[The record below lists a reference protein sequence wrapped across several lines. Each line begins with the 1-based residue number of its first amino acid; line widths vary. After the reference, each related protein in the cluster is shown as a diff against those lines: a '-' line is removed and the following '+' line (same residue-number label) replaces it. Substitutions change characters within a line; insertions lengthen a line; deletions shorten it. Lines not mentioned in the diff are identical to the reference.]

1 MGIRL
6 LRFHRKIWSLLLRYF
21 RHLITSLTKYYY
33 VIASLPDSVASDVDD
48 LLEPAGDAPY
58 ETLKRRLLERYGES
72 DDDRFNA
79 LMNSALAG
87 DTKPSQLLR
96 EMRRNCGK
104 DLDPNT
110 CFFKKLFLQR
120 FPLNIQ
126 MILRTNTYANIE
138 EMANKADELIALS
151 NTGSGSI
158 CTVKKENGDKAPT
171 LEERIEDLEERF
183 RSLNRRPDD
192 VPRMLLPSE
201 IRDTRPQMPFSLPVP
216 GKRTAR
222 DLMAVGSSGKRV
234 RCLFFVQERSYG
246 MRFLADT
253 SSEVSVVPYN
263 TTLRSQ
269 LHAAH
274 IPQLIAAN
282 GTRIDIVG
290 SRELTVDLGFTR
302 PMRWKFVVA
311 RIAQPILGADFLRHF
326 NLLVDLKHQRLV
338 DMTSW
343 TFSNGLVKTSN
354 TKYVSCLRHG
364 SDYNLKIKKKYP
376 SLTSCFRTSKSTTH
390 SIQHH
395 ILTHGPPV
403 FARPRRLPPDRLE
416 LARKEFDIQLDLGI
430 IRPSSSSW
438 TSPLHM
444 APKKQPN
451 TWRPCG
457 DYRRLNNVTKPDRYP
472 IPNINDF
479 VTQLGGRT
487 IFSKV
492 DLIRAYQQIPVA
504 EEDIPKTAITTPFGL
519 FEYVRMPFGLRNAAQ
534 TFQRFM
540 DEVTRGLRFC
550 FVYLDDVLVASH
562 SKEEHE
568 KHLAT
573 LFQRFEK
580 YGVKLNP
587 AKCVFFAPDL
597 EFLGFKVCSQ
607 AIKPLAEKVEAIR
620 RFRQPTTM
628 HELRQFL
635 GCVNFYRR
643 FIPRAATLLAPLERL
658 TLSHDSHNK
667 LKLPEDAVN
676 AFDEVKEALANATLL
691 SHPQEGAALSLVV
704 DASDHTAGAAL
715 QQRHKGRWSPLAFF
729 SRRFQPRE
737 MRYIAFG
744 RELLAIYLAI
754 RHFRH
759 WLEGRQFTVLTDHKP
774 IVQVVQRGTGSHN
787 PREVRQLDYITSFTS
802 DVRHIKGTR
811 NTIRLSGCGVNLRQL
826 ADAQRKPRVAGC
838 QALQFIAIAP
848 SQAGR
853 YRHSLWCDTAQSKT
867 RPYVPQSLR
876 RKVFTTL
883 HGLSHPSIRGSRRLV
898 KQSYCTGIRKLPL
911 EIFTVP
917 DRRFDHVH
925 VDIVGPLPP
934 SRGFS
939 YLLTVIDRFTRWPEV
954 VPLTNTSADTVC
966 RAFLSTWVAR
976 FGIPSIVTTD
986 QGRQFQSALWRE
998 LTTAL
1003 GIKLAPA
1010 SAYHPQTNGMVERF
1024 HRHLKTALA
1033 AHANHSHRWIDA
1045 LPLVLL
1051 GIRSSVKEDIRHAP
1065 AELIPV
1071 AEEDIPKTAITTPF
1085 GLFEYVRMPFGL
1097 RNAAQTFQRFMD
1109 EVTRGLRFCFVYLD
1123 DVLVA
1128 SRSKEEHEKHLAN
1141 LFRRF
1146 EKYGVCS
1153 QGIRALAEK
1162 VEAIRRF
1169 RQPTT
1174 MHELRQ
1180 FLGCVNFYRRFIPR
1194 AATLLAPLEKLTSS
1208 HDSHNK
1214 LKLPEDAVNAFD
1226 EVKEALA
1233 NATLLSHPKEG
1244 AALSWW
1250 SMRPTTQPHCNN
1262 DTKGPREMR
1271 YSAFGRELL
1280 AIYLAIRHFRH
1291 WLEGRQFTVLTD
1303 HKPIVQAVQRGTG
1316 SHNPR
1321 EVRQLDYITSF
1332 TSDVRHIK
1340 GAQNT
1345 VADLLSRASLPV
1357 VRRYSSLRLRRV
1369 KLEGTDIVLWCDTAQ
1384 SKTRPYV
1391 PQPLRR
1397 NTFRSCPCGHRRLT
1411 TTVAR
1416 IFLPAYGNRSLHP
1429 LAGGSTLNQHVRR
1442 YRMSGVPVNVGSEIW
1457 NSEHRHHRPRP
1468 AVPERSVART
1478 HHCARY
1484 QVGTGVSISPTDKR
1498 NGRKVP
1504 STLEDRP
1511 SSARESLT
1519 SVDRRSSPGAAWHP
1533 QQRERRYQACT
1544 GRTGLWIA
1552 ATPARCILHQ
1562 NTPSNAAALSDH
1574 LRIIFDS
1581 IRLTPSRA
1589 ARSRKWF
1596 VPKELKDC
1604 THVFVR
1610 NDAPRPPL
1618 SPTYD
1623 GPYLVNGPY
1632 AGKTITICCQNKTK
1646 TIRLDRVKPAFLD
1659 SGDAP
1664 HVRNMQLSPPR
1675 NNLQKR
1681 RRVTFASPIE
1691 KPPYPFYLK
1700 RHRTATEIGPMYY
1713 EKWEWPHRESGW
1725 SVFPSQKPKELLRY
1739 PIEIIVPDLKDT
1751 QLRPYVTFRLPE
1763 SALNTRAM
1771 TPRDLYEVACKR

>member
-1 MGIRL
+1 METVAISVKL
-6 LRFHRKIWSLLLRYF
+6 PPFWPH
-21 RHLITSLTKYYY
+21 TSLTKYYH
-33 VIASLPDSVASDVDD
+33 VIASLPDSVAPDVDD

-79 LMNSALAG
+79 LMNSARAG
-87 DTKPSQLLR
+87 DIKPSQLLR

-110 CFFKKLFLQR
+110 GFFKKLFLQR
-120 FPLNIQ
+120 LPLNIQ
-126 MILRTNTYANIE
+126 MILRANTYSNIE

-151 NTGSGSI
+151 NNGSSSI
-158 CTVKKENGDKAPT
+158 CAVKKVNGDKAPT

-183 RSLNRRPDD
+183 RSLIRRPDD
-192 VPRMLLPSE
+192 APRTPSPK
-201 IRDTRPQMPFSLPVP
+201 RRSSSRARRHTSPVCYFHRKF

-246 MRFLADT
+246 MRFLVDT
-253 SSEVSVVPYN
+253 GSEVSVVPYN
-263 TTLRSQ
+263 ATRRSQ
-269 LHAAH
+269 LHTAD
-274 IPQLIAAN
+274 IPQLTAAN
-282 GTRIDIVG
+282 GIRIDVVG

-302 PMRWKFVVA
+302 PMKWKFIVA

-354 TKYVSCLRHG
+354 TKVVSCLRHG
-364 SDYNLKIKKKYP
+364 SDHNLKILEKYP
-376 SLTSCFRTSKSTTH
+376 SLTSCFRTSKPATH

-416 LARKEFDIQLDLGI
+416 LARKEFDILLDLSI

-438 TSPLHM
+438 ASPLHM
-444 APKKQPN
+444 VPKKQPN

-550 FVYLDDVLVASH
+550 FVYLDDVLVASR
-562 SKEEHE
+562 SKQEHE

-607 AIKPLAEKVEAIR
+607 GIKPLAEKVEAIR

-643 FIPRAATLLAPLERL
+643 FIPRAATLLAPLEKL
-658 TLSHDSHNK
+658 TSSHNSHNK
-667 LKLPEDAVN
+667 LKLSEDAVN
-676 AFDEVKEALANATLL
+676 AFDAVKEALANATLL

-704 DASDHTAGAAL
+704 DASDHAAGAAL
-715 QQRHKGRWSPLAFF
+715 QQLHKGCWSPLAFF

-737 MRYIAFG
+737 MRYSAFG

-774 IVQVVQRGTGSHN
+774 IVQAVQRGTDSHN

-802 DVRHIKGTR
+802 DVRHIKGTQ
-811 NTIRLSGCGVNLRQL
+811 NTVADLLSRASVGSLSVVLDSANLRQL
-826 ADAQRKPRVAGC
+826 ADAQ
-838 QALQFIAIAP
+838 QADPELPAVR
-848 SQAGR
+848 R
-853 YRHSLWCDTAQSKT
+853 YSALRLRQVKLEGTDIVLWCDTAQGKT
-867 RPYVPQSLR
+867 RPYVPQPLR

-898 KQSYCTGIRKLPL
+898 KQSYVWPGMNKDVARWTRSCLTCQRTKVHRHTTTPL

-925 VDIVGPLPP
+925 VDIVGPLPQ

-939 YLLTVIDRFTRWPEV
+939 YLLTVMDRFTRWPEV
-954 VPLTNTSADTVC
+954 VPLTNASADTVC

-986 QGRQFQSALWRE
+986 QGRQFQSALLRE

-1051 GIRSSVKEDIRHAP
+1051 GIRSS
-1065 AELIPV
+1065 
-1071 AEEDIPKTAITTPF
+1071 
-1085 GLFEYVRMPFGL
+1085 
-1097 RNAAQTFQRFMD
+1097 
-1109 EVTRGLRFCFVYLD
+1109 
-1123 DVLVA
+1123 
-1128 SRSKEEHEKHLAN
+1128 
-1141 LFRRF
+1141 
-1146 EKYGVCS
+1146 
-1153 QGIRALAEK
+1153 
-1162 VEAIRRF
+1162 
-1169 RQPTT
+1169 
-1174 MHELRQ
+1174 
-1180 FLGCVNFYRRFIPR
+1180 
-1194 AATLLAPLEKLTSS
+1194 
-1208 HDSHNK
+1208 
-1214 LKLPEDAVNAFD
+1214 
-1226 EVKEALA
+1226 
-1233 NATLLSHPKEG
+1233 
-1244 AALSWW
+1244 
-1250 SMRPTTQPHCNN
+1250 
-1262 DTKGPREMR
+1262 
-1271 YSAFGRELL
+1271 
-1280 AIYLAIRHFRH
+1280 
-1291 WLEGRQFTVLTD
+1291 
-1303 HKPIVQAVQRGTG
+1303 
-1316 SHNPR
+1316 
-1321 EVRQLDYITSF
+1321 
-1332 TSDVRHIK
+1332 
-1340 GAQNT
+1340 
-1345 VADLLSRASLPV
+1345 
-1357 VRRYSSLRLRRV
+1357 
-1369 KLEGTDIVLWCDTAQ
+1369 
-1384 SKTRPYV
+1384 
-1391 PQPLRR
+1391 
-1397 NTFRSCPCGHRRLT
+1397 
-1411 TTVAR
+1411 
-1416 IFLPAYGNRSLHP
+1416 
-1429 LAGGSTLNQHVRR
+1429 
-1442 YRMSGVPVNVGSEIW
+1442 
-1457 NSEHRHHRPRP
+1457 
-1468 AVPERSVART
+1468 
-1478 HHCARY
+1478 
-1484 QVGTGVSISPTDKR
+1484 
-1498 NGRKVP
+1498 
-1504 STLEDRP
+1504 
-1511 SSARESLT
+1511 
-1519 SVDRRSSPGAAWHP
+1519 
-1533 QQRERRYQACT
+1533 
-1544 GRTGLWIA
+1544 
-1552 ATPARCILHQ
+1552 
-1562 NTPSNAAALSDH
+1562 
-1574 LRIIFDS
+1574 
-1581 IRLTPSRA
+1581 
-1589 ARSRKWF
+1589 
-1596 VPKELKDC
+1596 
-1604 THVFVR
+1604 
-1610 NDAPRPPL
+1610 
-1618 SPTYD
+1618 
-1623 GPYLVNGPY
+1623 
-1632 AGKTITICCQNKTK
+1632 
-1646 TIRLDRVKPAFLD
+1646 
-1659 SGDAP
+1659 
-1664 HVRNMQLSPPR
+1664 
-1675 NNLQKR
+1675 
-1681 RRVTFASPIE
+1681 
-1691 KPPYPFYLK
+1691 
-1700 RHRTATEIGPMYY
+1700 
-1713 EKWEWPHRESGW
+1713 
-1725 SVFPSQKPKELLRY
+1725 
-1739 PIEIIVPDLKDT
+1739 
-1751 QLRPYVTFRLPE
+1751 
-1763 SALNTRAM
+1763 
-1771 TPRDLYEVACKR
+1771 

>member
-21 RHLITSLTKYYY
+21 PEAQFALRHVSASLTKYYY
-33 VIASLPDSVASDVDD
+33 VIASLQDSVASDVDD

-58 ETLKRRLLERYGES
+58 ETLKRRLLERYGGS

-96 EMRRNCGK
+96 EMRRNCGQ

-126 MILRTNTYANIE
+126 MRLRTNTYANIE

-151 NTGSGSI
+151 NNGSGSI

-171 LEERIEDLEERF
+171 LEERIEDLEER
-183 RSLNRRPDD
+183 RPDD
-192 VPRMLLPSE
+192 VPRTPS
-201 IRDTRPQMPFSLPVP
+201 P
-216 GKRTAR
+216 KRQ
-222 DLMAVGSSGKRV
+222 SSSRAGRHTSP
-234 RCLFFVQERSYG
+234 ERRYG
-246 MRFLADT
+246 MRFLVDT
-253 SSEVSVVPYN
+253 GSEVSVVPYN

-302 PMRWKFVVA
+302 PMRWKFIVA

-338 DMTSW
+338 DMT
-343 TFSNGLVKTSN
+343 
-354 TKYVSCLRHG
+354 
-364 SDYNLKIKKKYP
+364 
-376 SLTSCFRTSKSTTH
+376 KSTTH

-395 ILTHGPPV
+395 ILTDGPPI

-430 IRPSSSSW
+430 IRPCSSSW
-438 TSPLHM
+438 ASPLHM
-444 APKKQPN
+444 VPKKQPN

-487 IFSKV
+487 IFSK
-492 DLIRAYQQIPVA
+492 IPVA

-519 FEYVRMPFGLRNAAQ
+519 FEYVRMPIGLRNAAQ
-534 TFQRFM
+534 TFQCFM

-550 FVYLDDVLVASH
+550 FVYLDDVLVASN
-562 SKEEHE
+562 SKEKHE

-573 LFQRFEK
+573 LFQR
-580 YGVKLNP
+580 
-587 AKCVFFAPDL
+587 
-597 EFLGFKVCSQ
+597 Q

-643 FIPRAATLLAPLERL
+643 FIPRAATLLAQLERL
-658 TLSHDSHNK
+658 RLSHDSHNK

-704 DASDHTAGAAL
+704 DASDHVAGAAL

-737 MRYIAFG
+737 MRYIAFR

-754 RHFRH
+754 RQFRH

-802 DVRHIKGTR
+802 D
-811 NTIRLSGCGVNLRQL
+811 LSVVSDSANLRQL

-838 QALQFIAIAP
+838 QALQFVAIAP

-867 RPYVPQSLR
+867 RPYVPQPLR
-876 RKVFTTL
+876 RKVITTL

-898 KQSYCTGIRKLPL
+898 KQSYVWPGMNKDVARWARSCLTCQRTMHRHTKTAL

-954 VPLTNTSADTVC
+954 VPLTNTSADSVC

-998 LTTAL
+998 LTTTL

-1065 AELIPV
+1065 AEL
-1071 AEEDIPKTAITTPF
+1071 
-1085 GLFEYVRMPFGL
+1085 
-1097 RNAAQTFQRFMD
+1097 
-1109 EVTRGLRFCFVYLD
+1109 VY
-1123 DVLVA
+1123 
-1128 SRSKEEHEKHLAN
+1128 
-1141 LFRRF
+1141 
-1146 EKYGVCS
+1146 
-1153 QGIRALAEK
+1153 
-1162 VEAIRRF
+1162 
-1169 RQPTT
+1169 
-1174 MHELRQ
+1174 
-1180 FLGCVNFYRRFIPR
+1180 
-1194 AATLLAPLEKLTSS
+1194 
-1208 HDSHNK
+1208 
-1214 LKLPEDAVNAFD
+1214 
-1226 EVKEALA
+1226 
-1233 NATLLSHPKEG
+1233 
-1244 AALSWW
+1244 
-1250 SMRPTTQPHCNN
+1250 
-1262 DTKGPREMR
+1262 
-1271 YSAFGRELL
+1271 
-1280 AIYLAIRHFRH
+1280 
-1291 WLEGRQFTVLTD
+1291 
-1303 HKPIVQAVQRGTG
+1303 G
-1316 SHNPR
+1316 SP
-1321 EVRQLDYITSF
+1321 
-1332 TSDVRHIK
+1332 
-1340 GAQNT
+1340 
-1345 VADLLSRASLPV
+1345 
-1357 VRRYSSLRLRRV
+1357 LRLPGV
-1369 KLEGTDIVLWCDTAQ
+1369 FFT
-1384 SKTRPYV
+1384 KT
-1391 PQPLRR
+1391 L
-1397 NTFRSCPCGHRRLT
+1397 
-1411 TTVAR
+1411 
-1416 IFLPAYGNRSLHP
+1416 
-1429 LAGGSTLNQHVRR
+1429 
-1442 YRMSGVPVNVGSEIW
+1442 
-1457 NSEHRHHRPRP
+1457 
-1468 AVPERSVART
+1468 
-1478 HHCARY
+1478 
-1484 QVGTGVSISPTDKR
+1484 
-1498 NGRKVP
+1498 
-1504 STLEDRP
+1504 P
-1511 SSARESLT
+1511 SS
-1519 SVDRRSSPGAAWHP
+1519 
-1533 QQRERRYQACT
+1533 
-1544 GRTGLWIA
+1544 
-1552 ATPARCILHQ
+1552 
-1562 NTPSNAAALSDH
+1562 AAALSDH
-1574 LRIIFDS
+1574 LRILFDY
-1581 IRLTPSRA
+1581 IRPSPSRT

-1623 GPYLVNGPY
+1623 GPYLVLSR

-1646 TIRLDRVKPAFLD
+1646 TVSLDRVKPAFLD
-1659 SGDAP
+1659 SGEAP

-1675 NNLQKR
+1675 NNSQKR
-1681 RRVTFASPIE
+1681 RRVTFAKPIE
-1691 KPPYPFYLK
+1691 GCVAEPSYFKLPPFWPHSPRLWFAQAEAQFALRHVSASLTKYYHVIASLPDSVAPDVDDLLEPAGDAPYETLK
-1700 RHRTATEIGPMYY
+1700 RRLLERYG
-1713 EKWEWPHRESGW
+1713 ESDDDRFNALMNSARAGDTK
-1725 SVFPSQKPKELLRY
+1725 PSQLLR
-1739 PIEIIVPDLKDT
+1739 EMRRNCGKDLDPNTGFFKKLFL
-1751 QLRPYVTFRLPE
+1751 QRLPLNIQMILRANAYSNIE
-1763 SALNTRAM
+1763 EMANKADELIALSNNGSGSICAVKKVNGDKAPTLEERIEDLEERFRSLNRRPDDAPRTPSPKRRSSSRARRHTSPVCYFHRKFGTRARKCRSPCRYQGNARPG
-1771 TPRDLYEVACKR
+1771 TSWQ